1 MENNLSCAIVRDLLP
16 SYVDGLT
23 SDETAKAVESHIADC
38 QECANALRL
47 MKEPEPSRPNAAGE
61 VDYLKKVRRK
71 SVYRSLI
78 IGLSL
83 LLISLTVLAYRFF
96 YVGYQADASEVLFDI
111 SVDGNDMKLTAR
123 LASSGLGVSRITFSD
138 SNGMVQVM
146 VYTAPKMFFNH
157 GDFTASYSTPV
168 EIGRVQ
174 TGEIILWENGQ
185 KIDSL
190 AARLF
195 AAGNPFVG
203 DMSANSRIAEILKIS
218 EQMGTFTNEL
228 QTGQEPYGWTV
239 VLDNPIPS
247 ADEGELRDAMI
258 VDSCAMLASIDNL
271 GYVTWRYRSDNNET
285 QEFTFTAD
293 EASKFS
299 GHDVK
304 RCCDSVVEL
313 QALLRALN
321 IK

>member
-1 MENNLSCAIVRDLLP
+1 MENKLNCAIIRDLLP
-16 SYVDGLT
+16 SYVDGLA
-23 SDETAKAVESHIADC
+23 SDETIKAIEDHVAGC
-38 QECANALRL
+38 KECANALEL
-47 MKEPEPSRPNAAGE
+47 MKEPESSQVSAVAE

-71 SVYRSLI
+71 SAYRSLI

-83 LLISLTVLAYRFF
+83 LLIGLTVLAYRFF
-96 YVGYQADASEVLFDI
+96 YVGYQADASEVLFDVD
-111 SVDGNDMKLTAR
+111 VDGNDMKLTAR
-123 LASSGLGVSRITFSD
+123 LASSGLGVSRVKFSD

-174 TGEIILWENGQ
+174 TGDIILWEDGQ

-203 DMSANSRIAEILKIS
+203 DMSANARIAQILKIS
-218 EQMGTFTNEL
+218 EQVGAFTNEL
-228 QTGQEPYGWTV
+228 QTEQEPYGWTV
-239 VLDNPIPS
+239 VIDNPILD
-247 ADEGELRDAMI
+247 ADEGKLRDVMI
-258 VDSCAMLASIDNL
+258 ADSCAMLASIHNL

-285 QEFTFTAD
+285 QEFTFTAH
-293 EASKFS
+293 EASKFC
-299 GHDVK
+299 GYDIK

-313 QALLRALN
+313 QVLLRALN
-321 IK
+321 IM